1 MFYKST
7 FSAFNIHYPSYSS
20 FECLFSS
27 FKSPSNFT
35 FVIALI
41 DRPPT
46 SPLPL
51 FLEEFSVLTETL
63 YAFLLFF
70 LILGDFN
77 ISHNNKLNPYSLKL
91 DYIFDLFNLTQHD
104 HFPTHTAG
112 NTLDYIISSSFTKPS
127 ISAES
132 VPFSDHS
139 LINHSFTI
147 PSFPVVHFKINKRLW
162 STFNKDSFIIFFSQ
176 SSFDL
181 LSFSDPNLFLTAS
194 NDPLLKVLMLF
205 PYKDILFS
213 PYFF

>member
-1 MFYKST
+1 M
-7 FSAFNIHYPSYSS
+7 I
-20 FECLFSS
+20 
-27 FKSPSNFT
+27 
-35 FVIALI
+35 LI
-41 DRPPT
+41 
-46 SPLPL
+46 
-51 FLEEFSVLTETL
+51 FL
-63 YAFLLFF
+63 
-70 LILGDFN
+70 
-77 ISHNNKLNPYSLKL
+77 NNKLNPYSLKL
-91 DYIFDLFNLTQHD
+91 DYIFDLFNLTQHA

-205 PYKDILFS
+205 SLQRHPFFALLLLRLYGLIANAFLPKGLFGSLNDSTGQIVLQPHGTNGRRSYHPIEVFSTPSILPFS
-213 PYFF
+213 LTP